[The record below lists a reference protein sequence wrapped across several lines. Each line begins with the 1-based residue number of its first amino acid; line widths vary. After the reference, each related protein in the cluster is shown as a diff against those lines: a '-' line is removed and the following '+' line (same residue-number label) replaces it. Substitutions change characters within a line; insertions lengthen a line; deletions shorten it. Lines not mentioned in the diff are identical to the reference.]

1 MSLMK
6 LHVLSTISNMA
17 LLFLSGVFFF
27 WKCPFCQELNQKFAT
42 TCYRQQSFSLA

>member
-27 WKCPFCQELNQKFAT
+27 GNVLFAK
-42 TCYRQQSFSLA
+42 S